1 MNRSIDESMIER
13 TNFELFRSKRKTFEF
28 ENDRSIIIK
37 SLIDEIP
44 RDIIVDSIYSWLR
57 YPLI

>member
-37 SLIDEIP
+37 FLIDEIL
-44 RDIIVDSIYSWLR
+44 RDIIVDSI
-57 YPLI
+57 